1 MSLWSPEHYLIY
13 VAADKIQIAQVSGQV
28 RGLGARLIALEQ
40 WQTNDQTHD
49 TELPKQAFE
58 QACNW
63 LKSRKSAPVKALV
76 SDQFA
81 RYFIS
86 AQLQGMQSFDDT
98 SAYARIG
105 FDDIYGAGSH
115 MGWRIATSQ
124 QAPGENALSSGV
136 PQALIRSLEAGLNAI
151 NFKLTSVRP
160 SLTVAAKALAS
171 TMGKTGWLAHFESQ
185 RLSLLGWDAGGWQY
199 VGSSRLGKETASA
212 TLKAQMMLAGAG
224 WGTGNDQRPLCICS
238 PATDTS
244 VWPKLGDR
252 DQQVWRLPESAQA
265 QANELKRGGQLAG
278 GAMLSQSQ
286 TSLEFGHLLLGLKA

>member
-1 MSLWSPEHYLIY
+1 MY
-13 VAADKIQIAQVSGQV
+13 VGVDKIQIAQVA
-28 RGLGARLIALEQ
+28 GLGSRLIALEQ
-40 WQTNDQTHD
+40 WQASDQASD
-49 TELPKQAFE
+49 AQLPKQAFE

-81 RYFIS
+81 RFFIS
-86 AQLQGMQSFDDT
+86 AQLQGMQSFDDI

-115 MGWRIATSQ
+115 IGWRMATSQ
-124 QAPGENALSSGV
+124 QAPGENALSSAV
-136 PQALIRSLEAGLNAI
+136 PEVMIRSLEASLNAI
-151 NFKLTSVRP
+151 NFKLASVRP
-160 SLTVAAKALAS
+160 NLAVAAKAFARA
-171 TMGKTGWLAHFESQ
+171 MGKTGWLAHFESQ

-199 VGSSRLGKETASA
+199 VGSCRLGKESASA

-224 WGTGNDQRPLCICS
+224 WGAGNDQRPLYICS

-244 VWPKLGDR
+244 AWPKLGDR
-252 DQQVWRLPESAQA
+252 DQQIWRLPESAQS
-265 QANELKRGGQLAG
+265 QANQLKRGSQLTG
-278 GAMLSQSQ
+278 SAMLSQSQ